1 MDFLN
6 KALAQVSE
14 LFRSMTVGAR
24 ITAGL
29 LLAVVVISLVYLF
42 RYQTSSPDLDLMNGV
57 ALSANDI
64 TAMEAAFASAN
75 LNSYEVQGNRI
86 RVPRGQ
92 KSLYIA
98 AAADKKALPNDF
110 FRYLDEAVNGQS
122 SWLETRQQREERIKL
137 GKQKELSQI
146 IGRMHGIDQA
156 TVFWDAET
164 TPGLNPTTTKTALV
178 SVKPTGSANLD
189 ESQVASIRRLV
200 AGAIAGMKDTNVKVV
215 DESTGRT
222 FFGDTD
228 SGAGSTDDPYY
239 GTKQV
244 AEQRWTAKLLSA
256 LSYVRG
262 ATVAVNVELEKELRR
277 RETEVKP
284 DQKPVVARTTEKS
297 LTRTQEGAA
306 SGGRAGFQANQPQAL
321 AATPGKGPREE
332 VEESTQT
339 VENALGS
346 TSVEKETPGLTPTLV
361 TASIGVPTSHF
372 EAVWRQR
379 NPVPP
384 GEAPKTPTQADL
396 DQVRTTE
403 ITKIKSAVLSLLPPS
418 EKTTDPT
425 QLVTVTEFQDIAPE
439 PTPVPGLP
447 QRTLDWLVRNWSVL
461 GLTFL
466 GLFSLVVLRSMAKSM
481 PAVAPRPF
489 ANEALAAAGA
499 AVGASGPQEAEK
511 KVESPAERRLRR
523 SAVGGPSL
531 RDELSELVTE
541 DPDSAAD
548 ILRTWIGSAK

>member
-6 KALAQVSE
+6 KALAQASE

-64 TAMEAAFASAN
+64 TAMEAAFAAAN

-98 AAADKKALPNDF
+98 AAADKKAIPNDF
-110 FRYLDEAVNGQS
+110 FRYLDEAVNGS
-122 SWLETRQQREERIKL
+122 GGFLETRQQREERIKL
-137 GKQKELSQI
+137 GKQKELSEI
-146 IGRMHGIDQA
+146 IGGMHGIERA
-156 TVFWDAET
+156 RVFWDAET

-178 SVKPTGSANLD
+178 SVKPTGSASLD

-200 AGAIAGMKDTNVKVV
+200 AGAIAGMKDTSVKVV

-228 SGAGSTDDPYY
+228 GGAGSMDDPYY

-244 AEQRWTAKLLSA
+244 AEQRWTAHLLSA

-262 ATVAVNVELEKELRR
+262 GTGAVNVELEKELRR
-277 RETEVKP
+277 LETEVKP
-284 DQKPVVARTTEKS
+284 DQKPVVAKTTEKS

-379 NPVPP
+379 NPAQP
-384 GEAPKTPTQADL
+384 GEASKAPTQADL
-396 DQVRTTE
+396 DQVRTAE

-425 QLVTVTEFQDIAPE
+425 QLVTVTEFQDITPE
-439 PTPVPGLP
+439 PVSLPGLP

-461 GLTFL
+461 GLTL
-466 GLFSLVVLRSMAKSM
+466 LALFSLMVLRSMAKSM

-489 ANEALAAAGA
+489 AAEALAAAGS
-499 AVGASGPQEAEK
+499 AVPAPVPQEAEK
-511 KVESPAERRLRR
+511 VETPADRRLRR
-523 SAVGGPSL
+523 FAAGGPSL

-541 DPDSAAD
+541 DPDAAAN
-548 ILRTWIGSAK
+548 ILRTWIGSVK